1 MVPAL
6 LAARARLAAARF
18 ARAPLPCG
26 GETPCVVRA
35 SGARATKGRLSVG
48 AITLACALGRSGMTR
63 SKREGDGKTV
73 TGVFPVLFGFYR
85 PDRMVRPRTRL
96 PMVPLSPELG
106 WCDAPGHA
114 AYNRPVALPFDA
126 SHERMWRDDGLYDV
140 VLVPDVNV
148 LAPVAGRGSA
158 LFIHIARPGY
168 TPTEGCIAVSRRDM
182 GLLLDRIG
190 PETPLV
196 VSV

>member
-1 MVPAL
+1 MTLSIAGAIVAGCKAL
-6 LAARARLAAARF
+6 VEVR
-18 ARAPLPCG
+18 PLP
-26 GETPCVVRA
+26 TYALPHA
-35 SGARATKGRLSVG
+35 PSPTHALPHTSSGVCES
-48 AITLACALGRSGMTR
+48 
-63 SKREGDGKTV
+63 DGKTV